1 MKNKYGKITLDGL
14 IFNNP
19 TFVLVLGT
27 CPTLAMTANATDA
40 FGMGVSVLFVLTL
53 SNIIISALRK
63 IIPNAVRIPAYIVV
77 IATLVTLLKLF
88 LNKHIPD
95 LYASMGTF
103 LPLIVVNCMILG
115 RAEAFASKNGIL
127 ASAVDGLANGVG
139 FTISLVLMGI
149 IREFVGAGSIF
160 GLQILPGGISFFS
173 MPMGAFMVYGICIA
187 LFVMMIEKVQRATR
201 IKKTRLLRAE
211 DLDGSLAVTEV
222 ATTAEAETA
231 KEEA

>member
-27 CPTLAMTANATDA
+27 CPTLAMTSNASDA
-40 FGMGVSVLFVLTL
+40 FGMGISVLVVLTL
-53 SNIIISALRK
+53 SNIIISALRR
-63 IIPNAVRIPAYIVV
+63 IIPNAVRIPAFIVI

-88 LNKHIPD
+88 LNKFIPD

-115 RAEAFASKNGIL
+115 RAEAYASKNGVL
-127 ASAVDGLANGVG
+127 ASAVDGIANGIG
-139 FTISLVLMGI
+139 FTVSLVAMGI
-149 IREFVGAGSIF
+149 IREFIGSGSIF
-160 GLQILPGGISFFS
+160 GLQIMDFGISFFA

-187 LFVMMIEKVQRATR
+187 LFVYILESIQRAMR
-201 IKKTRLLRAE
+201 IKKTKRLHGELLNGE
-211 DLDGSLAVTEV
+211 ELN
-222 ATTAEAETA
+222 